1 MDARQADLLKHI
13 DTADL
18 GNRIRAARLALGL
31 TQGDL
36 ADGEVSVGYVSR
48 IESGQRRPNG
58 KVLQQLAARLG
69 TTLEQLLGGIAPR
82 EYDEIR
88 LTLDYAELSLESG
101 EPQEALTHAATGLE
115 RAQASSLTELA
126 DRGRYLYARALEAEG
141 QLDDAIIE
149 LETVATEATSGLLRI
164 KAGIAISRTCR
175 EVGDFA
181 HAIETGERLLAELDA
196 TPLAETDE
204 SVQLAVTIAA
214 AYFERGDVS
223 QAVRICRRA
232 VTKAEQLGSPI
243 ARASAYWNA
252 SIMEL
257 KRGRTEDAVPLAE
270 RALALLGEGQDARNL
285 ARLRSMLGSMQ
296 LRLDDPDIEQAQ
308 EQLTRAAQ
316 EMAGSSASPADIAQ
330 NELALA
336 RTYFMQG
343 DPAAAQDICVAVYD
357 ELCVQAP
364 SVAAEAKALEG
375 QAQVS
380 LGSPDEA
387 LAAYQEAV
395 RLLTGVGADRE
406 AAQLWFEL
414 AGLLEDLGAYDAA
427 RSAYRS
433 AAASTGLRSQA
444 LRAGAKASA
453 PVR

>member
-13 DTADL
+13 DAADL

-36 ADGEVSVGYVSR
+36 ADGEVSIGYVSR

-88 LTLDYAELSLESG
+88 LTLDYAELALESG
-101 EPQEALTHAATGLE
+101 EPPEALTHAAAGLE
-115 RAQASSLTELA
+115 RAQASALTELA

-164 KAGIAISRTCR
+164 KAGIAISRACR

-181 HAIETGERLLAELDA
+181 HAVETGERLLAQLDG

-214 AYFERGDVS
+214 SYFERGDVS
-223 QAVRICRRA
+223 QAVRVCRKA
-232 VTKAEQLGSPI
+232 VTKSERLGSPI

-343 DPAAAQDICVAVYD
+343 DPAGAQDICVDVYD

-375 QAQVS
+375 QAHVA
-380 LGSPDEA
+380 LGSPDDA

-395 RLLTGVGADRE
+395 RLLTGVGSDRE

-427 RSAYRS
+427 RTAYRS
-433 AAASTGLRSQA
+433 AAASTGLRSSA
-444 LRAGAKASA
+444 LPTGVGAKA

>member
-13 DTADL
+13 DAADL
-18 GNRIRAARLALGL
+18 GNRIRAARLAQGL

-58 KVLQQLAARLG
+58 KVLQLLATRLG
-69 TTLEQLLGGIAPR
+69 TTVDQLLGGVAPR
-82 EYDEIR
+82 EHDEVR
-88 LTLDYAELSLESG
+88 LLLDYAELSLESG
-101 EPQEALTHAATGLE
+101 EPQEAVTHAASGLA
-115 RAQASSLTELA
+115 RAEAAGLTELA
-126 DRGRYLYARALEAEG
+126 ERGRYLHARALEAEG
-141 QLDDAIIE
+141 SLDEAIIE
-149 LETVATEATSGLLRI
+149 LETVATEATSGVLRVQ
-164 KAGIAISRTCR
+164 AGIALSRACR
-175 EVGDFA
+175 ETGDFA
-181 HAIETGERLLAELDA
+181 HAIETGERVLAQLEG
-196 TPLAETDE
+196 TPLAQTDE

-223 QAVRICRRA
+223 QAVRVCRKA
-232 VTKAEQLGSPI
+232 VAKAEGLGSPI

-270 RALALLGEGQDARNL
+270 RALALLGEGRDARNL
-285 ARLRSMLGSMQ
+285 ARLRSLLGTMQ
-296 LRLDDPDIEQAQ
+296 LRLDDPDVEQAQ

-316 EMAGSSASPADIAQ
+316 ELAGSSASPADIAQ

-336 RTYFMQG
+336 RTYFLQG
-343 DPAAAQDICVAVYD
+343 DPNAALEICTTVYD
-357 ELCVQAP
+357 ELSTLAP

-375 QAQVS
+375 QAYVAV
-380 LGSPDEA
+380 GSPDEA

-395 RLLTGVGADRE
+395 RLLTGVGSDRE

-414 AGLLEDLGAYDAA
+414 AGLLEEVGAYDAA
-427 RSAYRS
+427 RAAYRS
-433 AAASTGLRSQA
+433 AAASTGLRSVKM
-444 LRAGAKASA
+444 RAGSGTSVPA
-453 PVR
+453 R